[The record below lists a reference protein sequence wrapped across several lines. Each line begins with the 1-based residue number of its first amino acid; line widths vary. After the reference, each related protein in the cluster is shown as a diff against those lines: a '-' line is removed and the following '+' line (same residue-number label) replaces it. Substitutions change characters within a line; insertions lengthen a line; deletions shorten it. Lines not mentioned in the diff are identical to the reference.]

1 MVLFGALHVLL
12 VIMVYSVSLA
22 LQVHLS
28 QNIQMSVVELVKI
41 CHLKQIIQQDMS
53 MIVEQCQCVLMN
65 AIKDTF
71 RLKMEILSASVISG
85 FFMINLEAYLFS
97 SF

>member
-1 MVLFGALHVLL
+1 MVLFGALLVLL

-22 LQVHLS
+22 LLVHLS

-41 CHLKQIIQQDMS
+41 CHLKQIIQQNMS
-53 MIVEQCQCVLMN
+53 MIVKQCQCVLMN
-65 AIKDTF
+65 AIKGTF
-71 RLKMEILSASVISG
+71 RQKKIQSASVISG